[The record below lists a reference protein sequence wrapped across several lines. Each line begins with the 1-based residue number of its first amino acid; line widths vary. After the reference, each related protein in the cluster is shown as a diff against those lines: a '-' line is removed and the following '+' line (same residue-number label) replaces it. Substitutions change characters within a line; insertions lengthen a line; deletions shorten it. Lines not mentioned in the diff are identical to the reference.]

1 MKKKS
6 SDRTV
11 PLVYVGM
18 SADLIHHGH
27 VNIIQEARKL
37 GNVVVGLLTD
47 EAIASYKRVPLLKY
61 EQRKCVI
68 ENLAGVDRVI
78 PQKTLDYVPNLK
90 KVKPAFVVHGDD
102 WKTGVQRETR
112 ARVIRILKEWGG
124 KLVEPHYTTGISS
137 TELIAY
143 TAQTG
148 ISASE
153 RMARLRRTLEAK
165 DLVRILEAHSG
176 LSGLI
181 VEKAKVVTQGRVAEF
196 DGMWESSLTD
206 SASKGKPDIAVVDM
220 HSRLQTINEILEVTT
235 KPIVVDGDS
244 GGLTEH
250 FVFTVK
256 SAERL
261 GISSL
266 IIEDKIGSKR
276 NSLFGTSVQQLQ
288 DTPENFA
295 EKITAGKRAQVSDDF
310 MIIARIESLILEMGM
325 KDALKRAHAYIE
337 AGADG
342 ILIHSKAK
350 TPDEIFAFCKEYRK
364 FRTQVPL
371 VVVPTT
377 YSQVTEEQLRKAG
390 VRMVIYANH
399 LLRASYPAMRK
410 AAEVILKYGRAA
422 EADKYCLPIQEVL
435 RLIPY
440 ENSSS

>member
-1 MKKKS
+1 MKKQ
-6 SDRTV
+6 REA
-11 PLVYVGM
+11 LVYVGM
-18 SADLIHHGH
+18 SADLVHHGH

-37 GNVVVGLLTD
+37 GKVVVGLLTD

-61 EQRKCVI
+61 EQRKRVV

-112 ARVIRILKEWGG
+112 ARVIKVLKGWGG
-124 KLVEPHYTTGISS
+124 RLVEPAYTTGISS
-137 TELIAY
+137 SELIAY

-153 RMARLRRTLEAK
+153 RMARLRRTLEVK

-181 VEKAKVVTQGRVAEF
+181 VEKAKVVTQGRTVEF

-325 KDALKRAHAYIE
+325 KDALKRAHAYID

-364 FRTQVPL
+364 FKTQAPL

-410 AAEVILKYGRAA
+410 AAEIILKYGRAA
-422 EADKYCLPIQEVL
+422 EADKYCLPIKEVL

-440 ENSSS
+440 ENPSS

>member
-1 MKKKS
+1 MKRRVSQKES
-6 SDRTV
+6 
-11 PLVYVGM
+11 LVYVGM
-18 SADLIHHGH
+18 AADFIHHGH
-27 VNIIQEARKL
+27 VHIIEEARKL
-37 GNVVVGLLTD
+37 GKVVVGLLTD

-61 EQRKCVI
+61 EQRKRVV
-68 ENLAGVDRVI
+68 ENFAGVDRVI

-102 WKTGVQRETR
+102 WKTGVQRQTR
-112 ARVIRILKEWGG
+112 ARVIAALKGWGG

-148 ISASE
+148 ISATE
-153 RMARLRRTLEAK
+153 RMARLRRILEAK

-181 VEKAKVVTQGRVAEF
+181 VEKAKIIKQGRTVEF
-196 DGMWESSLTD
+196 DGIWESSLTD

-244 GGLTEH
+244 GGLIEH
-250 FVFTVK
+250 FIFTVK

-276 NSLFGTSVQQLQ
+276 NSLYGTSAKQLQ
-288 DTPENFA
+288 DTPESFS
-295 EKITAGKRAQVSDDF
+295 EKITAGKRAQNSDDF

-350 TPDEIFAFCKEYRK
+350 TPGEIFSFCKEYRK

-377 YSQVTEEQLRKAG
+377 YSQVSEDALRRAG

-399 LLRASYPAMRK
+399 LLRASYPSMRK
-410 AAEVILKYGRAA
+410 AAETILKYGRAA
-422 EADKYCLPIQEVL
+422 EADKYCLPIKEVL
-435 RLIPY
+435 NLIPY
-440 ENSSS
+440 KGSSS

>member
-1 MKKKS
+1 MKKQ
-6 SDRTV
+6 REI
-11 PLVYVGM
+11 LVYVGM

-37 GNVVVGLLTD
+37 GKVVVGLLTD
-47 EAIASYKRVPLLKY
+47 EAIASYKRMPLLKY
-61 EQRKCVI
+61 EQRKRVV

-90 KVKPAFVVHGDD
+90 KLKPAFVVHGDD

-112 ARVIRILKEWGG
+112 ARVVKALKGWGG
-124 KLVEPHYTTGISS
+124 KLIEPRYTTGISS

-143 TAQTG
+143 TSKAG
-148 ISASE
+148 ISATE
-153 RMARLRRTLEAK
+153 RMARLRRALETK
-165 DLVRILEAHSG
+165 DLVRIMEVHSG

-181 VEKAKVVTQGRVAEF
+181 VEKTKAKSRGRAVEF

-244 GGLTEH
+244 GGLIEH
-250 FVFTVK
+250 FMFTVR

-261 GISSL
+261 GISAL
-266 IIEDKIGSKR
+266 IIEDKIGSKQ
-276 NSLFGTSVQQLQ
+276 NSLFGTAAKQLQ
-288 DTPENFA
+288 DDPKNFA
-295 EKITAGKRAQVSDDF
+295 EKITAGKRVQNSEDF
-310 MIIARIESLILEMGM
+310 MIIARIESLILEKGM
-325 KDALKRAHAYIE
+325 KDALLRAHTYIA

-342 ILIHSKAK
+342 ILIHSKSN
-350 TPDEIFAFCKEYRK
+350 TPKEIFEFCKEYRK
-364 FRTQVPL
+364 FKIQVPL

-377 YSQVTEEQLRKAG
+377 YSQVTEDHLRKAG

-399 LLRASYPAMRK
+399 LLRASYPAMRR
-410 AAEVILKYGRAA
+410 AAETILKYGRAA
-422 EADKYCLPIQEVL
+422 EAEKYCLPIKEVL
-435 RLIPY
+435 NLIPY
-440 ENSSS
+440 DFSS